1 MCLSNFKNISFFLY
15 ILGEK
20 LTMKHLDHVHLDVD
34 MDHVLTKVGVFGRW
48 QQRTVFLL
56 MIASFIGG
64 KTKNCKA
71 NHF

>member
-1 MCLSNFKNISFFLY
+1 
-15 ILGEK
+15 
-20 LTMKHLDHVHLDVD
+20 MKHLDHVHLDVD
-34 MDHVLTKVGVFGRW
+34 MDHVLTEVGVFGRW